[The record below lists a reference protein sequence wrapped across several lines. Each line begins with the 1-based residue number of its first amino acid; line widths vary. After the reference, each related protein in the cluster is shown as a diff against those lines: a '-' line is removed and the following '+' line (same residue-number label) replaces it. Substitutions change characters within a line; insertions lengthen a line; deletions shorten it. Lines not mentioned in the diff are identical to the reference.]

1 MRKVIMVLILFVLF
15 SLSVV
20 SANDCFM
27 GNDSISYTDV
37 DVSAI
42 NSNSLHD
49 EFDFYSFSQDDDFVD
64 DFIDDVPDSDAVFND
79 SFNLDTVQDDDLEES
94 SININPVNLNGG
106 IDAGIQSNPDSS
118 DNIKYVTVLN
128 YEQLLDAFDD
138 LDIDFPKSD

>member
-1 MRKVIMVLILFVLF
+1 MRKVIMVMILFVLL

-64 DFIDDVPDSDAVFND
+64 DFIDDVPIPMQYSMIHLTWIPFKMMTWKSQV
-79 SFNLDTVQDDDLEES
+79 STSIQLISMEELMQAFKA
-94 SININPVNLNGG
+94 IPIHLITLNM
-106 IDAGIQSNPDSS
+106 
-118 DNIKYVTVLN
+118 
-128 YEQLLDAFDD
+128 
-138 LDIDFPKSD
+138 